1 MRLDKYLSNAKI
13 GSRKEVGKWIRKGLV
28 TVNGGVEK
36 IQKLMSLTMM
46 KSTLKMIW
54 LSLKSLSIS

>member
-28 TVNGGVEK
+28 TLNVLEEK
-36 IQKLMSLTMM
+36 EKQ
-46 KSTLKMIW
+46 
-54 LSLKSLSIS
+54 